1 MTTDLK
7 TLFPGKQVTIDADG
21 QKLTFTV
28 RPMAVSHFR
37 RFKDAIS
44 KALEKIGGGNLDS
57 VGLMITIIDLVADDL
72 MDVINEC
79 VDGVDLTDDHCP
91 VWLFPQLATEW
102 FEESFGDEGKVK
114 PWVGMIEKVVERFS
128 GQKVNLWES
137 LTQSSPELD
146 GPSETSTA

>member
-7 TLFPGKQVTIDADG
+7 TLFPGRKVSIEAGG
-21 QKLTFTV
+21 QNISFHV

-37 RFKDAIS
+37 RFKDAVS
-44 KALEKIGGGNLDS
+44 KALEKIGGTTLDS
-57 VGLMITIIDLVADDL
+57 GSLMVTIIDLVADDL

-79 VDGVDLTDDHCP
+79 VDGIDLTDDHCP

-114 PWVGMIEKVVERFS
+114 PWVELIEKVVERFS
-128 GQKVNLWES
+128 GTKVNLWES
-137 LTQSSPELD
+137 LTASSPELD
-146 GPSETSTA
+146 GPSEK

>member
-7 TLFPGKQVTIDADG
+7 TLFPGRQVTIDAGG
-21 QKLTFTV
+21 QKITFSV

-37 RFKDAIS
+37 RFKDAVS
-44 KALEKIGGGNLDS
+44 KALEKIGGSTLDS
-57 VGLMITIIDLVADDL
+57 GSLMVTIIDLVADDL

-79 VDGVDLTDDHCP
+79 VDGIDLTDDHCP

-114 PWVGMIEKVVERFS
+114 PWVELIEKVVERFS
-128 GQKVNLWES
+128 GTKVNLWES
-137 LTQSSPELD
+137 LTASSPEPD
-146 GPSETSTA
+146 GPSEK